1 MRVAGD
7 AEDTH
12 TGSLELG
19 APVTQ
24 ESQLLC
30 SGRRPVEEVE
40 EQQHRPVLE
49 QLLEPG
55 FLAIVEPE
63 HASNLLDDHR
73 AQHQPLIAGN
83 DRERNWA
90 DTFET
95 A

>member
-1 MRVAGD
+1 MRIAGN
-7 AEDTH
+7 AEDAH
-12 TGSLELG
+12 PCPLELR

-24 ESQLLC
+24 ESQLLR

-40 EQQHRPVLE
+40 EQQHRAVFE

-63 HASNLLDDHR
+63 HASNLLDDHG

-83 DRERNWA
+83 DREWNWA